1 MKKQRHGHKHTELD
15 SLVMKSGLRNWN
27 ATYKVL
33 LSIAILITVLVGN
46 DNLLSF
52 FTLLFSTFLV
62 VGIGKL
68 SLHDYLHL
76 LTIPVVFLLFGGVA
90 LALQAGDGIGQE
102 LLYRFPFWNLYVSRE
117 SVLLAVKVTLKAF
130 AAVSALYLMT
140 VSTPVGEIIMVL
152 RKAHVPALVLE
163 LMYLIYHYI
172 HVLFD
177 THRKQRRAAES
188 RLGYVDF
195 RTGLSTYGMELASL
209 LILSLKKAQT
219 YYDAMESRGYE
230 GDCLFWEEEKQMNAK
245 QALAAVCYLVLV
257 ILILAGK
264 AWIKR

>member
-1 MKKQRHGHKHTELD
+1 MKKRHHGHKHVELD
-15 SLVMKSGLRNWN
+15 ALVMKSGLQNWN

-33 LSIAILITVLVGN
+33 LSAAILITVLVIN
-46 DNLLSF
+46 DSALSLA
-52 FTLLFSTFLV
+52 TLLFSTALI

-68 SLHDYLHL
+68 ELHEYLHL
-76 LTIPVVFLLFGGVA
+76 LAIPVVFLLFGGVA
-90 LALQAGDGIGQE
+90 LALQAGEGAGQE

-117 SVLLAVKVTLKAF
+117 SALLAVHVTLKAF
-130 AAVSALYLMT
+130 AAVSALYLLT

-188 RLGYVDF
+188 RLGYADF

-230 GDCLFWEEEKQMNAK
+230 GDCLFWEEEKQMDAK
-245 QALAAVCYLVLV
+245 QALAAVSYFGLV

-264 AWIKR
+264 AWMRR